1 MRSWCVLRAETLGWI
16 GLRLPGAAKVVDGST
31 LIRRR
36 QLSLA
41 GPRRKSKFVAASVV
55 LMGLLGFAR
64 FASAANTYYIN
75 NRADSNCSDG
85 GPHSA
90 AEPWCSFSPVNKI
103 RTFGAG
109 DQILLA
115 RGASWN
121 QQMTL
126 AGSGTA
132 SEPIKLGA
140 YGEGPDPKILRNQA
154 IGDLCVLLT
163 DASYWDI
170 SDLEVGRASVGIL
183 LHYTQLFNQGIKI
196 SHIYAHDNKGIWG
209 GYSPEYPVQRKVP
222 DPFASSL
229 NINLSSGILFNLA
242 PYLTFSSSQYVLKD
256 VRVSDVRGA
265 NNVDSLAFDAETNT
279 IDHQDGHNAFQDVVM
294 NGLVFA
300 SDNGHAGAAYQ
311 RAGLGCSDALRLLG
325 MTNVTLMNSV
335 LLDEAG
341 CQTPT
346 GTAAMILGRVS
357 KVTIVN
363 NIFFGVPHSGSP
375 DETAIDFEWA
385 ESEVNLHANLF
396 ASNAGPAVEIL
407 NIHLGDHTNAIDF
420 SSNTFSGNAQ
430 SHRPGAA
437 SVWEENYGR
446 GYGTPSGKIVNNL
459 FFEEHGRFL
468 AGKNIALISNV
479 NQRQTADAANYAAE
493 LFSPV
498 QGKSQWRYLYQA
510 GDASWKQMP
519 QYSATLEHGAWMESE
534 AQYVS
539 AFNLLPAG
547 CSGGCTTGGVARA
560 WVAPRTGT
568 VSIRGWVLMQ
578 DGATG
583 AGAHAS
589 INLVSAHGVTQIWP
603 ATGGRQLVAAG
614 DEAGVGTDVDSI
626 HVEQGDVV
634 RFEVHAKGEN
644 AHNAVSWTP
653 SVGYVEPGGP
663 ALALAG
669 H

>member
-1 MRSWCVLRAETLGWI
+1 
-16 GLRLPGAAKVVDGST
+16 
-31 LIRRR
+31 
-36 QLSLA
+36 
-41 GPRRKSKFVAASVV
+41 
-55 LMGLLGFAR
+55 MGLLRSLHAEYLRSAGLRPLSRLTGAWIVLIGVLGVAS
-64 FASAANTYYIN
+64 FASAATTYHIN
-75 NRADSNCSDG
+75 NRADSNCNDG

-90 AEPWCSFSPVNKI
+90 AQPWCTFSPVNKI
-103 RTFGAG
+103 RTFAPG

-115 RGASWN
+115 RGGAWN

-126 AGSGTA
+126 AGRGTA
-132 SEPIKLGA
+132 TEPITLGA
-140 YGEGPDPKILRNQA
+140 YGEGPDPKILRNQG
-154 IGDLCVLLT
+154 IGDICVLLT
-163 DASYWDI
+163 DGSYWYI

-183 LHYTQLFNQGIKI
+183 LHYTQLFNSGIKI

-209 GYSPEYPVQRKVP
+209 GYSPEYPVHRKVQ

-242 PYLTFSSSQYVLKD
+242 PYLSFSSSQYVLKD
-256 VRVSDVRGA
+256 VKVSDVRGA

-279 IDHQDGHNAFQDVVM
+279 IDNQDGHNAFQDVVM

-300 SDNGHAGAAYQ
+300 SDNGHAGGVYQ

-325 MTNVTLMNSV
+325 MTNVTVMNSV

-420 SSNTFSGNAQ
+420 SSNTFSGNAH

-437 SVWEENYGR
+437 SVWEDNNGR

-479 NQRQTADAANYAAE
+479 NQRQTENAANYAAE

-498 QGKSQWRYLYQA
+498 QGKNQWQYLYQS
-510 GDASWKQMP
+510 GDSEWKELP
-519 QYSATLEHGAWMESE
+519 RYSATLERGAWMESQT
-534 AQYVS
+534 QYVS

-560 WVAPRTGT
+560 WVAPHAGT
-568 VSIRGWVLMQ
+568 ISIRGWLLMQ
-578 DGATG
+578 DGSTN

-589 INLVSAHGVTQIWP
+589 INVASAHGVAQIWP
-603 ATGGRQLVAAG
+603 ATGGRQLVAAT
-614 DEAGVGTDVDSI
+614 DAGLPTDVDSI

-634 RFEVHAKGEN
+634 RFEIHANGEN
-644 AHNAVSWTP
+644 AHEAVSWTP
-653 SVGYVEPGGP
+653 SVGYVEQGGGL
-663 ALALAG
+663 LARG
-669 H
+669 GR

>member
-1 MRSWCVLRAETLGWI
+1 LGLLRSLRAEYLRSE
-16 GLRLPGAAKVVDGST
+16 GLCP
-31 LIRRR
+31 RRR
-36 QLSLA
+36 VA
-41 GPRRKSKFVAASVV
+41 GAWIV
-55 LMGLLGFAR
+55 LIGLLGVAS
-64 FASAANTYYIN
+64 FASAATTYHIN
-75 NRADSNCSDG
+75 NRPDSNCNDG
-85 GPHSA
+85 GLHSA
-90 AEPWCSFSPVNKI
+90 AQPWCTFSPVNKI
-103 RTFGAG
+103 RTFAPG

-115 RGASWN
+115 RGGLWN

-126 AGSGTA
+126 AGRGTA
-132 SEPIKLGA
+132 AEPITLGA
-140 YGEGPDPKILRNQA
+140 YGEGPDPKILRNQG
-154 IGDLCVLLT
+154 IGDICVLLT
-163 DASYWDI
+163 DGSYWDI

-183 LHYTQLFNQGIKI
+183 LHYTQLFNNGIKI
-196 SHIYAHDNKGIWG
+196 SRIYAHDNKGIWG
-209 GYSPEYPVQRKVP
+209 GYSPEYPVHRKVQ
-222 DPFASSL
+222 DPFATNL

-242 PYLTFSSSQYVLKD
+242 PYLSFSSSQYVLKD
-256 VRVSDVRGA
+256 VKVSDVRGA

-279 IDHQDGHNAFQDVVM
+279 IDHQDGHNAFQEVVM

-300 SDNGHAGAAYQ
+300 SDNGHAGGVYQ
-311 RAGLGCSDALRLLG
+311 QAGLGCSDALRLLG
-325 MTNVTLMNSV
+325 MTNVTVMNSV

-420 SSNTFSGNAQ
+420 SSNTFSGNAH

-437 SVWEENYGR
+437 SVWEDNNGR

-479 NQRQTADAANYAAE
+479 NQLQTSNAANYAAE

-498 QGKSQWRYLYQA
+498 QGKNQWRYLYQS
-510 GDASWKQMP
+510 GDSAWKELP
-519 QYSATLEHGAWMESE
+519 RYSATLEHGAWMESD

-547 CSGGCTTGGVARA
+547 CSGGCTTGGVAKA
-560 WVAPRTGT
+560 WVAPRAGT
-568 VSIRGWVLMQ
+568 VSIRGWALMQ
-578 DGATG
+578 EKTEN

-603 ATGGRQLVAAG
+603 ATGGRQLVASG
-614 DEAGVGTDVDSI
+614 DEAGIGTDLDSI

-634 RFEVHAKGEN
+634 RFEIHANGEN
-644 AHNAVSWTP
+644 AHDAVSWTP
-653 SVGYVEPGGP
+653 SVGYVEQGGGSP
-663 ALALAG
+663 AHG
-669 H
+669 GR